1 MTLQEF
7 DTALLTWG
15 GDLETWPADA
25 RAAAR
30 ILLETDP
37 QARVLLDEMTLF
49 DADLGAAMAI
59 DTPDG
64 PVAAKV
70 QAALRQRQEAV
81 GLWSLLPLRKILGFG
96 SLAGVGGAAMAF
108 VAPSATNTGAL
119 LAIALGGG
127 TL

>member
-15 GDLETWPADA
+15 SDLENWPAGA
-25 RAAAR
+25 RAEAR
-30 ILLETDP
+30 SLLETDP
-37 QARVLLDEMTLF
+37 QAQLLLDEMTLF
-49 DADLGAAMAI
+49 NAELGAAMAVG
-59 DTPDG
+59 TSDG
-64 PVAAKV
+64 AIAAKT
-70 QAALRQRQEAV
+70 QAALQQRRDTV

-108 VAPSATNTGAL
+108 VAPSAVNTGAL

-127 TL
+127 AL